1 MADVFNSRTGYVAV
15 VPGQAVIPGRVKI
28 SGFEPT
34 AALIENINYRQR
46 TNQQF
51 QYALDGSVYIYV
63 FGDEMGNVQ
72 IQGMILPILCTG
84 ESTGMKEVL
93 AFYAANRASKSQA
106 LVEVSVGEEVVS
118 GFLTGLGITG
128 VGVASDALAMI
139 QRYSMVINTLPKAS

>member
-34 AALIENINYRQR
+34 AALIETVDYSQK

-72 IQGMILPILCTG
+72 VKGMILPILCTG
-84 ESTGMKEVL
+84 QSSGLKEVL
-93 AFYAANRASKSQA
+93 DFYATNRASKSQA
-106 LVEVSVGEEVVS
+106 LVEVSVGEEVIS
-118 GFLTGLGITG
+118 GFLTALAIAG
-128 VGVASDALAMI
+128 VGAASDPIALI
-139 QRYSMVINTLPKAS
+139 QRYAMNINTLPKE